1 MTPLGAAFAAVF
13 LPGRSGEE
21 SVTGANARGA
31 LSRRVP
37 APFTC
42 PQVSMAGSCGLA
54 APPGGTPSP
63 GPRRGLLDLG
73 HGFPGGGSVG
83 QRGQEEVAVEMQI
96 RARGARGLGGQG
108 SGAAGQA
115 LRVPPTPARLSLV
128 GRGGPRLLQE
138 QGPPSEPRQA
148 AVWPDWRQGGVALGQ
163 RAGAQ
168 PGGDGKQRRVGAR
181 SAAPSGEAAAGTG
194 CGYAACAASP
204 HTSGFPWPTAPPPA
218 GVHLCDGLGG
228 REPRPMCWH
237 PRASPPADGVSA
249 SRSHTAGSSPT
260 LAGQTHRVGAWI
272 RGPGAV
278 GSHPQ

>member
-1 MTPLGAAFAAVF
+1 
-13 LPGRSGEE
+13 
-21 SVTGANARGA
+21 
-31 LSRRVP
+31 
-37 APFTC
+37 
-42 PQVSMAGSCGLA
+42 MAGSCGLA

-204 HTSGFPWPTAPPPA
+204 HTSGFPWPAALPPA
-218 GVHLCDGLGG
+218 V
-228 REPRPMCWH
+228 RPSPPSPPRVSVLKSWLWSISVMGWGDVSRVPCAGT